1 MIHVTKFKITMNAEL
16 KTSRKG
22 RRSTNKIGNGGRDEK
37 YKENQIKILEMENE
51 GTEMK
56 NAFSGL
62 GEEMISKLENKLV
75 ENNPSEAE
83 I

>member
-1 MIHVTKFKITMNAEL
+1 
-16 KTSRKG
+16 
-22 RRSTNKIGNGGRDEK
+22 
-37 YKENQIKILEMENE
+37 MENE

-62 GEEMISKLENKLV
+62 GEEMISELENKL
-75 ENNPSEAE
+75 ENNPSKAK